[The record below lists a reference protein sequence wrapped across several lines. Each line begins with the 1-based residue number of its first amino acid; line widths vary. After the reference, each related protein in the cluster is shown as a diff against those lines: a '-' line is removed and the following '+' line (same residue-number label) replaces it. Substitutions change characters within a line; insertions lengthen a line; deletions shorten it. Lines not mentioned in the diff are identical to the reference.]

1 MKLLVT
7 PETPYWALD
16 QHTLKGKAMGRGLD
30 HFRKD
35 SAKPPPTAPART
47 RLMPLAI
54 KQRPIGGIGMAVKAN
69 CLVLARD
76 KCEEIA
82 AAGLEEDEGD
92 GRRHEYLAAHRSCM
106 WGFPFG
112 RPPM

>member
-1 MKLLVT
+1 MGSVEQDVFGAVAETGAEPDARLDPCQNRLVREAPLGHQLHAMRHEIVGHPRDT
-7 PETPYWALD
+7 VLGLD

-54 KQRPIGGIGMAVKAN
+54 KQR
-69 CLVLARD
+69 
-76 KCEEIA
+76 
-82 AAGLEEDEGD
+82 
-92 GRRHEYLAAHRSCM
+92 
-106 WGFPFG
+106 
-112 RPPM
+112 